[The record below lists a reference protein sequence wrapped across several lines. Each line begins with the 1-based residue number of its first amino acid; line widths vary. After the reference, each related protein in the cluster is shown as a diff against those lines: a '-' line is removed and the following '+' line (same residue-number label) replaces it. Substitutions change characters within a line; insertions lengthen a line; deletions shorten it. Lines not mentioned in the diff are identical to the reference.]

1 LLSERHI
8 GFELKADKTLISQ
21 TILLFI
27 IFIFGNAEATCLK
40 KVKKL
45 ELKRNYA
52 VSIGGMWGYFEKN
65 FSLKKI
71 PTEAIQ
77 LDSRINKLFF
87 ILYHLCDTQ
96 SGIPLTPLAIY
107 LSKNISQKGEDQF
120 KDELLVLGKTP
131 QQIEEW
137 FGFCRYAESHISR
150 NLLDSKIQ
158 KAIDQST
165 KLIMRYVQ
173 LAKAIP
179 RENRSR
185 NPSNKVKVLV
195 TDLDNLLIN
204 QPYLRQ
210 ALEETS
216 HFLYWDISE
225 GDLG

>member
-1 LLSERHI
+1 MKYIQTFVQTIFLLSI
-8 GFELKADKTLISQ
+8 P
-21 TILLFI
+21 LL
-27 IFIFGNAEATCLK
+27 GNAEATCLD
-40 KVKKL
+40 KVKVL

-52 VSIGGMWGYFEKN
+52 VSMGGMWGYFEKN
-65 FSLKKI
+65 FNLKKI

-77 LDSRINKLFF
+77 IDSRINKLFF
-87 ILYHLCDTQ
+87 ILSHLCETQ
-96 SGIPLTPLAIY
+96 NGIPLTPLAIY

-131 QQIEEW
+131 EQINEW
-137 FGFCRYAESHISR
+137 FDFYRYAESHASR
-150 NLLDSKIQ
+150 TLLNSKIQ

-165 KLIMRYVQ
+165 ALIMRYVQ
-173 LAKAIP
+173 LAETIP
-179 RENRSR
+179 NENRLKD
-185 NPSNKVKVLV
+185 PSQKMKALV
-195 TDLDNLLIN
+195 TDLDNLLTS

>member
-1 LLSERHI
+1 MKYIQTFVQTIFLLSI
-8 GFELKADKTLISQ
+8 P
-21 TILLFI
+21 LL
-27 IFIFGNAEATCLK
+27 GNAEATCLD
-40 KVKKL
+40 KVKVL

-65 FSLKKI
+65 FNLKKI

-77 LDSRINKLFF
+77 IDSHINKLFF
-87 ILYHLCDTQ
+87 ILSHLCETQ
-96 SGIPLTPLAIY
+96 NGIPLTPLAIY

-131 QQIEEW
+131 EQINEW
-137 FGFCRYAESHISR
+137 FDFYRYAESHASR
-150 NLLDSKIQ
+150 TLLNSKIQ

-165 KLIMRYVQ
+165 ALIMRYVQ
-173 LAKAIP
+173 LAETIP
-179 RENRSR
+179 NENRLKD
-185 NPSNKVKVLV
+185 PSQKMKALV
-195 TDLDNLLIN
+195 TDLDNLLTS
-204 QPYLRQ
+204 QPYLSQ

>member
-1 LLSERHI
+1 MKYIQTFVQTIFLLSI
-8 GFELKADKTLISQ
+8 P
-21 TILLFI
+21 LL
-27 IFIFGNAEATCLK
+27 GNAEATCLD
-40 KVKKL
+40 KVKVL

-65 FSLKKI
+65 FNLKKI

-77 LDSRINKLFF
+77 IDSRINKLFF
-87 ILYHLCDTQ
+87 ILSHLCETQ
-96 SGIPLTPLAIY
+96 NGIPLTPLAIY

-131 QQIEEW
+131 EQINEW
-137 FGFCRYAESHISR
+137 FDFYRYAESHASR
-150 NLLDSKIQ
+150 TLLNSKIQ

-165 KLIMRYVQ
+165 RLIMRYVQ
-173 LAKAIP
+173 LAETIP
-179 RENRSR
+179 NENRLKD
-185 NPSNKVKVLV
+185 PSQKMKALV
-195 TDLDNLLIN
+195 TDLDNLLTS

>member
-1 LLSERHI
+1 MKYIQTFVQTIFLLSI
-8 GFELKADKTLISQ
+8 P
-21 TILLFI
+21 LL
-27 IFIFGNAEATCLK
+27 GNAEATCLD
-40 KVKKL
+40 KVKAL

-65 FSLKKI
+65 FNLKKI

-77 LDSRINKLFF
+77 IDSRINKLFF
-87 ILYHLCDTQ
+87 ILSHLCETQ
-96 SGIPLTPLAIY
+96 NGIPLTPLAIY

-131 QQIEEW
+131 EQINEW
-137 FGFCRYAESHISR
+137 FDFYRYAESHASR
-150 NLLDSKIQ
+150 TLLNSKIQ

-165 KLIMRYVQ
+165 ALIMRYVQ
-173 LAKAIP
+173 LAETIP
-179 RENRSR
+179 NENRLKD
-185 NPSNKVKVLV
+185 PSQKMKALI
-195 TDLDNLLIN
+195 TDLDNLLTS

>member
-1 LLSERHI
+1 MKYIQILV
-8 GFELKADKTLISQ
+8 Q
-21 TILLFI
+21 TILLLSI
-27 IFIFGNAEATCLK
+27 PLLGNAQTTCID
-40 KVKKL
+40 KVKAL

-65 FSLKKI
+65 FSFKKV

-77 LDSRINKLFF
+77 IDSRINKLFF
-87 ILYHLCDTQ
+87 ILNHLCETQ
-96 SGIPLTPLAIY
+96 NGIPLTPLAIY
-107 LSKNISQKGEDQF
+107 LSKNILQKGEDQF
-120 KDELLVLGKTP
+120 KAELLVLGKTP

-137 FGFCRYAESHISR
+137 FGFCRYAESHVSR

-179 RENRSR
+179 HENRSR

-204 QPYLRQ
+204 QPYIRQ

>member
-1 LLSERHI
+1 MKYIQTFVQTIFLLSI
-8 GFELKADKTLISQ
+8 P
-21 TILLFI
+21 LL
-27 IFIFGNAEATCLK
+27 GNAEATCLD
-40 KVKKL
+40 KVKVL

-65 FSLKKI
+65 FNLKKI

-77 LDSRINKLFF
+77 IDSRINKLFF
-87 ILYHLCDTQ
+87 ILSHICETQ
-96 SGIPLTPLAIY
+96 NGIPHTPLAIY

-131 QQIEEW
+131 EQINEW
-137 FGFCRYAESHISR
+137 FDFYRYAESHASR
-150 NLLDSKIQ
+150 TLLNSKIQ

-165 KLIMRYVQ
+165 ALIMRYVQ
-173 LAKAIP
+173 LAKTIP
-179 RENRSR
+179 NENRLKD
-185 NPSNKVKVLV
+185 PSQKMKALV
-195 TDLDNLLIN
+195 TDLDNLLTS

>member
-1 LLSERHI
+1 MKYIQTFVQTIFLLSI
-8 GFELKADKTLISQ
+8 P
-21 TILLFI
+21 LL
-27 IFIFGNAEATCLK
+27 GNAEATCLD
-40 KVKKL
+40 KVKVL

-52 VSIGGMWGYFEKN
+52 VSIGGIWGYFEKN
-65 FSLKKI
+65 FNLKKI

-77 LDSRINKLFF
+77 IDSRINKLFF
-87 ILYHLCDTQ
+87 ILSHLCETQ
-96 SGIPLTPLAIY
+96 NGIPLTPLAIY

-131 QQIEEW
+131 EQINEW
-137 FGFCRYAESHISR
+137 FDFYRYAESHASR
-150 NLLDSKIQ
+150 TLLNSKIQ

-165 KLIMRYVQ
+165 ALIMRYVQ
-173 LAKAIP
+173 LAETIP
-179 RENRSR
+179 NENRLKD
-185 NPSNKVKVLV
+185 PSQKMKALV
-195 TDLDNLLIN
+195 TDLDNLLTS

>member
-1 LLSERHI
+1 MKYIQTFVQTIFLLSI
-8 GFELKADKTLISQ
+8 P
-21 TILLFI
+21 LL
-27 IFIFGNAEATCLK
+27 GNAEATCLD
-40 KVKKL
+40 KVKAL

-65 FSLKKI
+65 FNLKKI

-77 LDSRINKLFF
+77 IDSRINKLFF
-87 ILYHLCDTQ
+87 ILSHLCETQ
-96 SGIPLTPLAIY
+96 NGIPLTPLAIY

-131 QQIEEW
+131 EQINEW
-137 FGFCRYAESHISR
+137 FDFYRYAESHASR
-150 NLLDSKIQ
+150 TLLNSKIQ

-165 KLIMRYVQ
+165 RLIMRYVQ
-173 LAKAIP
+173 LAETIP
-179 RENRSR
+179 NENRLKD
-185 NPSNKVKVLV
+185 PSQKMKALV
-195 TDLDNLLIN
+195 TDLDNLLTS

>member
-1 LLSERHI
+1 MKYIQTFVQTIFLLSI
-8 GFELKADKTLISQ
+8 P
-21 TILLFI
+21 LL
-27 IFIFGNAEATCLK
+27 GNAEATCLD
-40 KVKKL
+40 KVKVL

-65 FSLKKI
+65 FNLKKI

-77 LDSRINKLFF
+77 IDSRINKLFF
-87 ILYHLCDTQ
+87 ILSHLCETQ
-96 SGIPLTPLAIY
+96 NGIPLTPLAIY

-131 QQIEEW
+131 EQINEW
-137 FGFCRYAESHISR
+137 FDFYRYAESHASR
-150 NLLDSKIQ
+150 TLLNSKIQ

-165 KLIMRYVQ
+165 ALIMRYVQ
-173 LAKAIP
+173 LAETIP
-179 RENRSR
+179 NENRLKD
-185 NPSNKVKVLV
+185 PSQKMKALV
-195 TDLDNLLIN
+195 TDLDNLLTS
-204 QPYLRQ
+204 QPYLSQ

>member
-1 LLSERHI
+1 MKYIQILVQTIFLLSI
-8 GFELKADKTLISQ
+8 PLLK
-21 TILLFI
+21 
-27 IFIFGNAEATCLK
+27 NAEATCLD
-40 KVKKL
+40 KVKEL

-65 FSLKKI
+65 FSLKKV

-77 LDSRINKLFF
+77 IDSRINKLFF
-87 ILYHLCDTQ
+87 ILNHLCETQ
-96 SGIPLTPLAIY
+96 NGIPLTPLAIY

-131 QQIEEW
+131 EQINEW
-137 FGFCRYAESHISR
+137 FDFYRYAESHASR
-150 NLLDSKIQ
+150 TLLNSKIQ

-165 KLIMRYVQ
+165 ALIMRYVQ
-173 LAKAIP
+173 LAETIP
-179 RENRSR
+179 NENRLKD
-185 NPSNKVKVLV
+185 PSQKMKALV
-195 TDLDNLLIN
+195 TDLDNLLTS
-204 QPYLRQ
+204 QPYLSQ

>member
-1 LLSERHI
+1 MKYIQTFVQTIFLLSI
-8 GFELKADKTLISQ
+8 P
-21 TILLFI
+21 LL
-27 IFIFGNAEATCLK
+27 GNAEATCLD
-40 KVKKL
+40 KVKVL

-65 FSLKKI
+65 FNLKKI

-77 LDSRINKLFF
+77 IDSRINKLFF
-87 ILYHLCDTQ
+87 ILSHLCETQ
-96 SGIPLTPLAIY
+96 NGIPLTPLAIY

-131 QQIEEW
+131 EQINEW
-137 FGFCRYAESHISR
+137 FDFYRYAESHASR
-150 NLLDSKIQ
+150 TLLNSKIQ

-165 KLIMRYVQ
+165 ALIMRYVQ
-173 LAKAIP
+173 LAETIP
-179 RENRSR
+179 NENRLKD
-185 NPSNKVKVLV
+185 PSQKMKALV
-195 TDLDNLLIN
+195 TDLDNLLTS

>member
-1 LLSERHI
+1 MKYIQTFAQTIFLLSI
-8 GFELKADKTLISQ
+8 P
-21 TILLFI
+21 LL
-27 IFIFGNAEATCLK
+27 GNAEATCLD
-40 KVKKL
+40 KVKVL

-65 FSLKKI
+65 FNLKKI

-77 LDSRINKLFF
+77 IDSRINKLFF
-87 ILYHLCDTQ
+87 ILSHLCETQ
-96 SGIPLTPLAIY
+96 NGIPLTPLAIY

-131 QQIEEW
+131 EQINEW
-137 FGFCRYAESHISR
+137 FDFYRYAESHASR
-150 NLLDSKIQ
+150 TLLNSKIQ

-165 KLIMRYVQ
+165 ALITRYVQ
-173 LAKAIP
+173 LAETIP
-179 RENRSR
+179 NENRLKD
-185 NPSNKVKVLV
+185 PSQKMKALV
-195 TDLDNLLIN
+195 TDLDNLLTS